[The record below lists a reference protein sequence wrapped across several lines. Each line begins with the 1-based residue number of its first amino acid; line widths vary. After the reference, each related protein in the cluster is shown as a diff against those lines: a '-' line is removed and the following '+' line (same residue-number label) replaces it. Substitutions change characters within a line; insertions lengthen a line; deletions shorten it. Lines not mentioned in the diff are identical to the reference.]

1 MIKFLKLCNLE
12 NTMKRLDM
20 VCRVLLVGCFL
31 AMLSV
36 DALAQAVNVKVE
48 GMSPGKLAKIG
59 KSANMSTPGIKV
71 VGKGAKVYLKAD
83 TTGSGATAV
92 TSYTWSL
99 ASVPAGSTAALDSSD
114 KGCSSF
120 TPDII
125 GQYIVQAS
133 VNGGAKTDKETL
145 FVSTYMGNSGPG
157 SGLCATCHS
166 TNTAD
171 WKATNHATL
180 YTRAMVGQVE
190 VNAYGLGTYGAGC
203 FKCHTTGYDVSANN
217 GNFGYLAK
225 QTGWDTTWYKGK
237 TKSGTSYMIANGDSS
252 IYTNL
257 VTNYAS
263 VVPVANIGC
272 ESCHGPAKDHNG
284 DKTKIAKSL
293 DAGVCLQCHDA
304 PTHHMIGSEWNESAH
319 STMAVGHASSTGCYP
334 CHSGTAFAKWVSAS
348 KPATMTTWSIADD
361 ATNPIACATCHDP
374 HSKANANQ
382 LRTVDVDTLKNGYVV
397 PTGLAGKG
405 QLCMNCHRSRYDV
418 AARVKTSAPYYGFVD
433 HYGPHGNPQADMF
446 LGQNGYQYGDASLT
460 GLSTH
465 TGLADGCVTCHM
477 PGGKHSLDMVESTA
491 DVVDACKDCHGA
503 GITKFDDV
511 KASYDYDRNGKIEGV
526 QTEVTGL
533 LAKLKA
539 KLPIDDLTGEPTLA
553 MKDSLKVK
561 NRPDLVQGIYTYSFV
576 KNDASVGVHNTKYAV
591 SILQKALGFYP
602 TGVKVIDQKTPST
615 FALSQNYPNPFNPK
629 TDIQFSI
636 PRSATIQLNVYNILG
651 ELVATLASGDIVSG
665 NYTVSWNGTNRQGT
679 SVSSGIYFYRL
690 AASSNGAQDYTVT
703 KKMLMTK

>member
-1 MIKFLKLCNLE
+1 
-12 NTMKRLDM
+12 M
-20 VCRVLLVGCFL
+20 VCRVLLAGCFL
-31 AMLSV
+31 AMLTM

-71 VGKGAKVYLKAD
+71 IGKGSKVYLRAD

-99 ASVPAGSTAALDSSD
+99 ASVPAGSTAALDSTD

-166 TNTAD
+166 ANTAG
-171 WKATNHATL
+171 WEATNHATL
-180 YTRAMVGQVE
+180 FTRAIVGQVE
-190 VNAYGLGTYGAGC
+190 VNAYGFGTYGPSC
-203 FKCHTTGYDVSANN
+203 LKCHTTGYDVSANN
-217 GNFGYLAK
+217 ANYAYLAK

-252 IYTNL
+252 IYTNM

-284 DKTKIAKSL
+284 DKTKIARSL

-304 PTHHMIGSEWNESAH
+304 PTHHMIGSEWSASDH
-319 STMAVGHASSTGCYP
+319 ATMPIAGSHATSTGCFP
-334 CHSGTAFAKWVSAS
+334 CHSGSAFVKWVDAG
-348 KPATMTTWSIADD
+348 KPATMTTWSAAADGGFGMTCAVCHD
-361 ATNPIACATCHDP
+361 AHNATNP
-374 HSKANANQ
+374 NQ

-397 PTGLAGKG
+397 PAGIAGKG
-405 QLCMNCHRSRYDV
+405 ELCMNCHRSRYN
-418 AARVKTSAPYYGFVD
+418 ANLRVTTKAPYFGFVD
-433 HYGPHGNPQADMF
+433 RWGPHGNPQADMF
-446 LGQNGYQYGDASLT
+446 MGRNAYQYGDTSLT
-460 GLSTH
+460 GLNTH
-465 TGLADGCVTCHM
+465 LGLADGCVTCHM
-477 PGGKHSLDMVESTA
+477 PAGNHELAMQDTTGGLHDR
-491 DVVDACKDCHGA
+491 VDACRDCHGA
-503 GITKFDDV
+503 GITKFDDI
-511 KASYDYDRNGKIEGV
+511 KATYDYDRNGKTEGV
-526 QTEVTGL
+526 KTEVAGL

-539 KLPIDDLTGEPTLA
+539 KLPIDSLTGEPTLA
-553 MKDSLKVK
+553 WKDSAKIM
-561 NRPDLVQGIYTYSFV
+561 NRPDLVQGIYTYTFV
-576 KNDASVGVHNTKYAV
+576 KNDLSSGMHNAKYAV

-602 TGVKVIDQKTPST
+602 NGVKVIDQKTPST
-615 FALSQNYPNPFNPK
+615 FVLSQNYPNPFNPK

-690 AASSNGAQDYTVT
+690 AVSSNGAQEYTVT